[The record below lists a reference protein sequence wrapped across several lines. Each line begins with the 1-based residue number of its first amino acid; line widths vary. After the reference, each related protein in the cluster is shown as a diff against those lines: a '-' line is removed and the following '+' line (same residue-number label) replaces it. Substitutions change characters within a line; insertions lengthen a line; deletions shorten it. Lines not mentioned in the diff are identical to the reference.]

1 MKVAV
6 LEYLSGGGLID
17 NAISPSLHQEG
28 MAMLSALSNDLVLSG
43 HQVHTCLD
51 RTSLAQR
58 DSLHSDV
65 QVHDLGTADVDW
77 LKSWDTIARSC
88 DRTVVIAPELDK
100 QLEHIVERLRATGSN
115 VVASS
120 LDFLRATSDKLI
132 TAQLLSKAN
141 VAHPST
147 CTLSQFVE
155 ESSST
160 TTPMPLTVKRR
171 DGAGCAG
178 MKYFAN
184 TSMVRNWLAKQDLN
198 GDEWIVQ
205 PWLAGR
211 PASLAIIADDHW
223 HVLGAVEQ
231 IIELESSSFDSEIS
245 KVSYRGGTGPFIG
258 ATLDPLERL
267 AKKVRQALPP
277 GARGWIGIDFLVQ
290 MDPLGSK
297 ESVVIEVN
305 PRLTTSYLGYRQWY
319 GHKLAHALVDT
330 AGTSSLIAKT
340 SSIHQMGERRKW

>member
-6 LEYLSGGGLID
+6 LEVLSGAGLID
-17 NAISPSLHQEG
+17 HEISPSLHQEG
-28 MAMLSALSNDLVLSG
+28 MAMLSSLSNDLVMSG

-51 RTSLAQR
+51 RASLTQR

-65 QVHDLGTADVDW
+65 QVHELGPAGVDW
-77 LKSWDTIARSC
+77 LKAWEAIASNC
-88 DRTVVIAPELDK
+88 DRTVVIAPELDN
-100 QLEHIVERLRATGSN
+100 QLEHIVERLRGTGSN

-120 LDFLRATSDKLI
+120 QDFLRATSDKLI
-132 TAQLLSKAN
+132 TAQLLSIAN

-155 ESSST
+155 ESTST
-160 TTPMPLTVKRR
+160 TTPMPMTVKRR
-171 DGAGCAG
+171 DGAGCAD

-211 PASLAIIADDHW
+211 PSSMAIIADDHW

-231 IIELESSSFDSEIS
+231 IIELAPSSFDSDIS
-245 KVSYRGGTGPFIG
+245 NVSYRGGAGPLVG
-258 ATLDPLERL
+258 VTLDQLELL
-267 AKKVRQALPP
+267 AKKVRHSLPS
-277 GARGWIGIDFLVQ
+277 GAQGWIGIDFLVP

-297 ESVVIEVN
+297 EFVVIEVN

-330 AGTSSLIAKT
+330 AGTSSLTAQK
-340 SSIHQMGERRKW
+340 SSNSQMVERINW